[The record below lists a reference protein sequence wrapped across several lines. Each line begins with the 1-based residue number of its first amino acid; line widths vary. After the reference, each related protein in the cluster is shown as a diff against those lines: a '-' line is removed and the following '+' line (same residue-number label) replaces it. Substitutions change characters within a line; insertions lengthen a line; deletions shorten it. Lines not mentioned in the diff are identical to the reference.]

1 MEPPARGGGR
11 GTSGRA
17 LQFPP
22 PLRQE
27 KMEQS
32 EAALML

>member
-22 PLRQE
+22 LLQE
-27 KMEQS
+27 KMERS